1 MNKQASDILNTL
13 LLEPF
18 INQRILS
25 EVSGHSLG
33 VVNRSLKNLIKE
45 GYVDEHIRPTEK
57 AKLKIKSNSPQNAII
72 LAAGFGMRMVP
83 INTQTPKALME
94 VNGETLI
101 ERTIEQLH
109 EVGVKNIY
117 VVVGYMKEQF
127 EYLIDEYGVELIV
140 NEEYAEK
147 NNLHSLHLA
156 SSHLSNSSIY
166 AAREYIKNSYICSS
180 DNYFITNPFESDVDE
195 SYYAAVYMEGQT
207 GEWCIL
213 EEDGWIKDVKVGGQ
227 DSWVM
232 LGHVFWSESFSR
244 SFLHILE
251 DEYEWPET
259 ADKLWETIYIEHIN
273 DLPMKIRKY
282 PADFIFEFDTLDE
295 LREFDDSYISN
306 TRSEILTKIA
316 GELGV
321 EEKEI
326 RSVKAFK
333 DKDNAAAGFTFETG
347 KKYKYYYRTEAMEEL

>member
-1 MNKQASDILNTL
+1 MK
-13 LLEPF
+13 
-18 INQRILS
+18 
-25 EVSGHSLG
+25 
-33 VVNRSLKNLIKE
+33 
-45 GYVDEHIRPTEK
+45 VD
-57 AKLKIKSNSPQNAII
+57 NAII
-72 LAAGFGMRMVP
+72 MAAGTSSRFAP
-83 INTQTPKALME
+83 LSYEKPKALIE
-94 VNGETLI
+94 VRGEVLI
-101 ERTIEQLH
+101 ERQIRQLREAGIE
-109 EVGVKNIY
+109 K
-117 VVVGYMKEQF
+117 VVVVTGYKAEQF
-127 EYLIDEYGVELIV
+127 EYLKDKYGVVLI
-140 NEEYAEK
+140 
-147 NNLHSLHLA
+147 NNPYYLTRNN
-156 SSHLSNSSIY
+156 NSSIY

-195 SYYAAVYMEGQT
+195 SYYAAVYIEGDT
-207 GEWCIL
+207 GEWCIS
-213 EEDGWIKDVKVGGQ
+213 EDGGWIKDVKVGGR

-273 DLPMKIRKY
+273 ELPMKIRKY

-295 LREFDDSYISN
+295 LREFDTSYITN
-306 TRSEILTKIA
+306 TRSEILKKVA

>member
-1 MNKQASDILNTL
+1 MK
-13 LLEPF
+13 
-18 INQRILS
+18 
-25 EVSGHSLG
+25 
-33 VVNRSLKNLIKE
+33 
-45 GYVDEHIRPTEK
+45 VD
-57 AKLKIKSNSPQNAII
+57 NAII
-72 LAAGFGMRMVP
+72 MAAGTASRFAP
-83 INTQTPKALME
+83 LSYEKPKALIE
-94 VNGETLI
+94 VRGEVLI
-101 ERTIEQLH
+101 ERQIRQLRETGIE
-109 EVGVKNIY
+109 E
-117 VVVGYMKEQF
+117 VVVVTGYKAEQF
-127 EYLIDEYGVELIV
+127 EYLKDKYGVVLI
-140 NEEYAEK
+140 
-147 NNLHSLHLA
+147 NNPYYLTRNN
-156 SSHLSNSSIY
+156 NSSIY

-195 SYYAAVYMEGQT
+195 SYYSAVYMEGDT
-207 GEWCIL
+207 GEWCIS
-213 EEDGWIKDVKVGGQ
+213 EDGGWIKEIKVGGR

-295 LREFDDSYISN
+295 LREFDTSYITN

-326 RSVKAFK
+326 RSLKAFK

-347 KKYKYYYRTEAMEEL
+347 KKYKYYYKTEAMEEL

>member
-1 MNKQASDILNTL
+1 MK
-13 LLEPF
+13 
-18 INQRILS
+18 
-25 EVSGHSLG
+25 
-33 VVNRSLKNLIKE
+33 
-45 GYVDEHIRPTEK
+45 VD
-57 AKLKIKSNSPQNAII
+57 NAII
-72 LAAGFGMRMVP
+72 MAAGTSSRFAP
-83 INTQTPKALME
+83 LSYEKPKALIE
-94 VNGETLI
+94 VRGEVLI
-101 ERTIEQLH
+101 ERQIRQLREAGIE
-109 EVGVKNIY
+109 K
-117 VVVGYMKEQF
+117 VVVVTGYKAEQF
-127 EYLIDEYGVELIV
+127 EYLKDKYGVVLI
-140 NEEYAEK
+140 
-147 NNLHSLHLA
+147 NNPYYLTRNN
-156 SSHLSNSSIY
+156 NSSIY

-244 SFLHILE
+244 YFLHILE

-273 DLPMKIRKY
+273 ELPMKIRKY

-295 LREFDDSYISN
+295 LREFDTSYITN
-306 TRSEILTKIA
+306 TRSEILKKVA

-347 KKYKYYYRTEAMEEL
+347 KKYKYHYKTEAMEEL

>member
-1 MNKQASDILNTL
+1 MK
-13 LLEPF
+13 
-18 INQRILS
+18 
-25 EVSGHSLG
+25 
-33 VVNRSLKNLIKE
+33 
-45 GYVDEHIRPTEK
+45 VD
-57 AKLKIKSNSPQNAII
+57 NAII
-72 LAAGFGMRMVP
+72 MAAGTASRFAP
-83 INTQTPKALME
+83 LSYEKPKALVE
-94 VNGETLI
+94 VRGEVLI
-101 ERTIEQLH
+101 ERQIRQLRDAGIE
-109 EVGVKNIY
+109 E
-117 VVVGYMKEQF
+117 VVVVTGYKAEQF
-127 EYLIDEYGVELIV
+127 EYLKDKYGVVLI
-140 NEEYAEK
+140 
-147 NNLHSLHLA
+147 NNPYYLTRNN
-156 SSHLSNSSIY
+156 NSSIY

-195 SYYAAVYMEGQT
+195 SYYSAVYMEGDT
-207 GEWCIL
+207 GEWCIS
-213 EEDGWIKDVKVGGQ
+213 EDGGWIKEIKVGGR

-273 DLPMKIRKY
+273 ELPMKIRKY

-295 LREFDDSYISN
+295 LREFDDSYINN

-347 KKYKYYYRTEAMEEL
+347 KKYKYYYKTEAMEEL

>member
-1 MNKQASDILNTL
+1 MK
-13 LLEPF
+13 
-18 INQRILS
+18 
-25 EVSGHSLG
+25 
-33 VVNRSLKNLIKE
+33 
-45 GYVDEHIRPTEK
+45 VD
-57 AKLKIKSNSPQNAII
+57 NAII
-72 LAAGFGMRMVP
+72 MAAGTASRFAP
-83 INTQTPKALME
+83 LSHEKPKALIE
-94 VNGETLI
+94 VRGEVLI
-101 ERTIEQLH
+101 ERQIRQLREAGIE
-109 EVGVKNIY
+109 E
-117 VVVGYMKEQF
+117 VVVVIGYKAEQF
-127 EYLIDEYGVELIV
+127 EYLKDKYGVVLIH
-140 NEEYAEK
+140 NPDYLTR
-147 NNLHSLHLA
+147 NN
-156 SSHLSNSSIY
+156 NSSIY
-166 AAREYIKNSYICSS
+166 VAREYIKNSYICSS

-195 SYYAAVYMEGQT
+195 SYYAAVYIEGET
-207 GEWCIL
+207 GEWCIS
-213 EEDGWIKDVKVGGQ
+213 EDDGWIKNVKVGGQ

-273 DLPMKIRKY
+273 ELPMKIRKY

-295 LREFDDSYISN
+295 LREFDDSYINN
-306 TRSEILTKIA
+306 TRSRILTKIA

-347 KKYKYYYRTEAMEEL
+347 KKYKYYYKTETMEEL

>member
-1 MNKQASDILNTL
+1 MK
-13 LLEPF
+13 
-18 INQRILS
+18 
-25 EVSGHSLG
+25 
-33 VVNRSLKNLIKE
+33 
-45 GYVDEHIRPTEK
+45 VD
-57 AKLKIKSNSPQNAII
+57 NAII
-72 LAAGFGMRMVP
+72 MAAGTASRFAP
-83 INTQTPKALME
+83 LSYEKPKALIE
-94 VNGETLI
+94 VRGEVLI
-101 ERTIEQLH
+101 ERQIRQLREAGIE
-109 EVGVKNIY
+109 K
-117 VVVGYMKEQF
+117 VVVVTGYKAEQF
-127 EYLIDEYGVELIV
+127 EYLKDKYGVVLI
-140 NEEYAEK
+140 
-147 NNLHSLHLA
+147 NNPYYLTRNN
-156 SSHLSNSSIY
+156 NSSIY

-195 SYYAAVYMEGQT
+195 SYYAAVYIEGET
-207 GEWCIL
+207 GEWCIS
-213 EEDGWIKDVKVGGQ
+213 EDGGWIKDVKVGGR

-273 DLPMKIRKY
+273 ELPMKIRMY

-295 LREFDDSYISN
+295 LREFDTSYITN
-306 TRSEILTKIA
+306 TRSEILKKVA

-333 DKDNAAAGFTFETG
+333 DKDNAAAGFTFGTG
-347 KKYKYYYRTEAMEEL
+347 KKYRYYYKTEKMEEL

>member
-1 MNKQASDILNTL
+1 MK
-13 LLEPF
+13 
-18 INQRILS
+18 
-25 EVSGHSLG
+25 
-33 VVNRSLKNLIKE
+33 
-45 GYVDEHIRPTEK
+45 VD
-57 AKLKIKSNSPQNAII
+57 NAII
-72 LAAGFGMRMVP
+72 MAAGTSSRFAP
-83 INTQTPKALME
+83 LSYEKPKALIE
-94 VNGETLI
+94 VRGEVLI
-101 ERTIEQLH
+101 ERQIRQLREAGIE
-109 EVGVKNIY
+109 E
-117 VVVGYMKEQF
+117 VVVVTGYKAEQF
-127 EYLIDEYGVELIV
+127 EYLKDKYGVVLI
-140 NEEYAEK
+140 
-147 NNLHSLHLA
+147 NNPYYLTRNN
-156 SSHLSNSSIY
+156 NSSIY

-195 SYYAAVYMEGQT
+195 SYYSAVYMEGDT
-207 GEWCIL
+207 GEWCIS
-213 EEDGWIKDVKVGGQ
+213 EDDGWIKDVKVGGQ

-273 DLPMKIRKY
+273 ELPMKIRKY

-333 DKDNAAAGFTFETG
+333 DKDNAAAGFSFETG
-347 KKYKYYYRTEAMEEL
+347 KKYKYYYKTEAMEEL

>member
-1 MNKQASDILNTL
+1 MK
-13 LLEPF
+13 
-18 INQRILS
+18 
-25 EVSGHSLG
+25 
-33 VVNRSLKNLIKE
+33 
-45 GYVDEHIRPTEK
+45 VD
-57 AKLKIKSNSPQNAII
+57 NAII
-72 LAAGFGMRMVP
+72 MAAGTSSRFAP
-83 INTQTPKALME
+83 LSYEKPKALIE
-94 VNGETLI
+94 VRGEVLI
-101 ERTIEQLH
+101 ERQIRQLREAGIE
-109 EVGVKNIY
+109 K
-117 VVVGYMKEQF
+117 VVVVTGYKAEQF
-127 EYLIDEYGVELIV
+127 EYLKDKYGVVLI
-140 NEEYAEK
+140 
-147 NNLHSLHLA
+147 NNPYYLTRNN
-156 SSHLSNSSIY
+156 NSSIY

-195 SYYAAVYMEGQT
+195 SYYSAVYMEGDT
-207 GEWCIL
+207 GEWCIS
-213 EEDGWIKDVKVGGQ
+213 EDDGWIKDVKVGGQ

-273 DLPMKIRKY
+273 ELPMKIRKY

-295 LREFDDSYISN
+295 LREFDTSYITN
-306 TRSEILTKIA
+306 TRSEILKKVA

-333 DKDNAAAGFTFETG
+333 DKDNAAAGFTFGTG
-347 KKYKYYYRTEAMEEL
+347 KKYRYYYKTEKMEEL

>member
-1 MNKQASDILNTL
+1 MK
-13 LLEPF
+13 
-18 INQRILS
+18 
-25 EVSGHSLG
+25 
-33 VVNRSLKNLIKE
+33 
-45 GYVDEHIRPTEK
+45 VD
-57 AKLKIKSNSPQNAII
+57 NAII
-72 LAAGFGMRMVP
+72 MAAGTASRFAP
-83 INTQTPKALME
+83 LSYEKPKALIE
-94 VNGETLI
+94 VRGEVLI
-101 ERTIEQLH
+101 ERQIRQLREAGIE
-109 EVGVKNIY
+109 E
-117 VVVGYMKEQF
+117 VVVVTGYKAEQF
-127 EYLIDEYGVELIV
+127 EYLKDKYGVVLI
-140 NEEYAEK
+140 
-147 NNLHSLHLA
+147 NNPYYLTRNN
-156 SSHLSNSSIY
+156 NSSIY

-195 SYYAAVYMEGQT
+195 SYYAAVYIEGET

-213 EEDGWIKDVKVGGQ
+213 EEDGLIKDVKVGGQ

-273 DLPMKIRKY
+273 ELPMRIRKY
-282 PADFIFEFDTLDE
+282 PSDFIFEFDTLDE
-295 LREFDDSYISN
+295 LREFDTSYITN
-306 TRSEILTKIA
+306 TRSEILKKVA

-333 DKDNAAAGFTFETG
+333 DKDNAAAGFSFETG
-347 KKYKYYYRTEAMEEL
+347 KKYRYYYKTEKMEEL

>member
-1 MNKQASDILNTL
+1 MK
-13 LLEPF
+13 
-18 INQRILS
+18 
-25 EVSGHSLG
+25 
-33 VVNRSLKNLIKE
+33 
-45 GYVDEHIRPTEK
+45 VD
-57 AKLKIKSNSPQNAII
+57 NAII
-72 LAAGFGMRMVP
+72 MAAGTASRFAP
-83 INTQTPKALME
+83 LSYEKPKALIE
-94 VNGETLI
+94 VRGEVLI
-101 ERTIEQLH
+101 ERQIRQLRETGIE
-109 EVGVKNIY
+109 E
-117 VVVGYMKEQF
+117 VVVVTGYKAEQF
-127 EYLIDEYGVELIV
+127 EYLKDKYGVVLI
-140 NEEYAEK
+140 
-147 NNLHSLHLA
+147 NNPYYLTRNN
-156 SSHLSNSSIY
+156 NSSIY

-195 SYYAAVYMEGQT
+195 SYYSAVYMEGDT
-207 GEWCIL
+207 GEWCIS
-213 EEDGWIKDVKVGGQ
+213 EDDGWIKDVKVGGQ

-273 DLPMKIRKY
+273 ELPMKIRKY
-282 PADFIFEFDTLDE
+282 SADFIFEFDTLDE

-316 GELGV
+316 SELGV

-326 RSVKAFK
+326 RNVKAFK

-347 KKYKYYYRTEAMEEL
+347 KKYKYYYKTEAMEEL

>member
-1 MNKQASDILNTL
+1 MK
-13 LLEPF
+13 
-18 INQRILS
+18 
-25 EVSGHSLG
+25 
-33 VVNRSLKNLIKE
+33 
-45 GYVDEHIRPTEK
+45 VD
-57 AKLKIKSNSPQNAII
+57 NAII
-72 LAAGFGMRMVP
+72 MAAGTSSRFAP
-83 INTQTPKALME
+83 LSYEKPKALIE
-94 VNGETLI
+94 VRGEVLI
-101 ERTIEQLH
+101 ERQIRQLREAGIE
-109 EVGVKNIY
+109 E
-117 VVVGYMKEQF
+117 VVVVTGYKAEQF
-127 EYLIDEYGVELIV
+127 EYLKDKYGVVLI
-140 NEEYAEK
+140 
-147 NNLHSLHLA
+147 NNPYYLTRNN
-156 SSHLSNSSIY
+156 NSSIY

-180 DNYFITNPFESDVDE
+180 DNYFLDNPFESEADE
-195 SYYAAVYMEGQT
+195 SYYSAVYMEGQT

-273 DLPMKIRKY
+273 ELPMKIRKY

-316 GELGV
+316 GELGL

-326 RSVKAFK
+326 RSVKALK
-333 DKDNAAAGFTFETG
+333 GKDNAAAGFTFETG
-347 KKYKYYYRTEAMEEL
+347 KKYKYYYKTETIEEL

>member
-1 MNKQASDILNTL
+1 MK
-13 LLEPF
+13 
-18 INQRILS
+18 
-25 EVSGHSLG
+25 
-33 VVNRSLKNLIKE
+33 
-45 GYVDEHIRPTEK
+45 VD
-57 AKLKIKSNSPQNAII
+57 NAII
-72 LAAGFGMRMVP
+72 MAAGTASRFAP
-83 INTQTPKALME
+83 LSYEKPKALIE
-94 VNGETLI
+94 VRGEVLI
-101 ERTIEQLH
+101 ERQIRQLREAGIE
-109 EVGVKNIY
+109 E
-117 VVVGYMKEQF
+117 VVVVTGYKAEQF
-127 EYLIDEYGVELIV
+127 EYLKDKYGVVLI
-140 NEEYAEK
+140 
-147 NNLHSLHLA
+147 NNPYYLTRNN
-156 SSHLSNSSIY
+156 NSSIY

-195 SYYAAVYMEGQT
+195 SYYSAVYMEGDT
-207 GEWCIL
+207 GEWCIS
-213 EEDGWIKDVKVGGQ
+213 EDDGWIKDVKVGGQ

-232 LGHVFWSESFSR
+232 LGHVFWSESFSQ

-273 DLPMKIRKY
+273 ELPMKIRKY

-347 KKYKYYYRTEAMEEL
+347 KKYKYYYKTEAMEEL